1 MTVHV
6 ILNSRPLTYNANVAL
21 RKNVLKPE
29 KMDIR
34 TFDTSQV
41 ALHRCLD
48 RIKKTTDEDELRHL
62 TEELQKI
69 VFRRQ
74 SRNAARAQ
82 TPTPM
87 RYPKNRSRIL

>member
-1 MTVHV
+1 M
-6 ILNSRPLTYNANVAL
+6 AL

-29 KMDIR
+29 EMDIR

-62 TEELQKI
+62 TAELQKI
-69 VFRRQ
+69 CSAGSIGIRLRPD
-74 SRNAARAQ
+74 AHAHAI
-82 TPTPM
+82 P
-87 RYPKNRSRIL
+87 

>member
-1 MTVHV
+1 
-6 ILNSRPLTYNANVAL
+6 
-21 RKNVLKPE
+21 
-29 KMDIR
+29 
-34 TFDTSQV
+34 
-41 ALHRCLD
+41 LD

-69 VFRRQ
+69 VFHQ
-74 SRNAARAQ
+74 QHRNAARAQ